1 MNFLRNNRG
10 FTLIELII
18 TAVIINILAA
28 VAIVAYVGTME
39 KSRVATVIR
48 TASTSTS
55 DLQLWLQSSLNDRR
69 HVRELDTNLD
79 GLINDLDKTN
89 GELLIEGVANTY
101 ILGRTNTLREVSP
114 WFDRPLWNSDDP
126 ATDDIRGTIS
136 LRQPQANQLLIVAQ
150 EKNGLVVYE
159 HTLFSN

>member
-1 MNFLRNNRG
+1 MKPLKNNNG

-28 VAIVAYVGTME
+28 IAIVAYIGTVE
-39 KSRVATVIR
+39 KTRVATVIR
-48 TASTSTS
+48 TASTSKS
-55 DLQLWLQSSLNDRR
+55 DLQLWLQSSLSDRR

-79 GLINDLDKTN
+79 GLITDLDKTN
-89 GELLIEGVANTY
+89 GELLVDGVANTY
-101 ILGRTNTLREVSP
+101 IQGRNFTFREVSP

-136 LRQPQANQLLIVAQ
+136 LRQPQANQLVIVAQ

-159 HTLFSN
+159 YILFSN

>member
-1 MNFLRNNRG
+1 MTKRKNNSG

-28 VAIVAYVGTME
+28 VAIVAYIGTVE
-39 KSRVATVIR
+39 KSRVARVIR

-55 DLQLWLQSSLNDRR
+55 DLQLWLQSSLSDRR
-69 HVRELDTNLD
+69 HVKELDTNFD
-79 GLINDLDKTN
+79 GLINGFDKTN
-89 GELLIEGVANTY
+89 GELLVDGVANTY
-101 ILGRTNTLREVSP
+101 IQGRNITLREVSP

-136 LRQPQANQLLIVAQ
+136 LRQPQSNQLLIVAQ
-150 EKNGLVVYE
+150 EKNGLVIYE
-159 HTLFSN
+159 YILFSN